1 MQSGQART
9 LEDFG
14 ASVVEL
20 LGDIGRQDKVRA
32 LMAQFD
38 CIGWEQATDLLEDT
52 WLRGYSGG
60 SAI

>member
-1 MQSGQART
+1 M
-9 LEDFG
+9 
-14 ASVVEL
+14 EL